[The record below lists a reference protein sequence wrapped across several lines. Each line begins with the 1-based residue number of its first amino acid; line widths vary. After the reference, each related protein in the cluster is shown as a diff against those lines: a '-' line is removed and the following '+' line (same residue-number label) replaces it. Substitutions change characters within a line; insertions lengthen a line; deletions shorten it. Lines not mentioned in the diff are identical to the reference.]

1 MFQPVSH
8 WSVWI
13 TGNSFTPKIGK
24 RVRFWVQ
31 RCTPICTRASW
42 DQSHARATWKILAP
56 LATVWSIFSER
67 IHMIWWSCPTFC
79 CNVVFRR
86 FRIYYMAAKVNPVA
100 DQKLHTPEA
109 YLEGIPQKHTACRK
123 TNYNF
128 WKFMDAGWQQ
138 NTEPEETKEKETK
151 QGQLNNH
158 LEAWCFS
165 MLSMF
170 GDVCGKRNNFCSV
183 ARNSRS
189 TSTKISI
196 QYYPFDAP

>member
-1 MFQPVSH
+1 
-8 WSVWI
+8 
-13 TGNSFTPKIGK
+13 
-24 RVRFWVQ
+24 
-31 RCTPICTRASW
+31 
-42 DQSHARATWKILAP
+42 
-56 LATVWSIFSER
+56 
-67 IHMIWWSCPTFC
+67 MIWWSCPTFC

-109 YLEGIPQKHTACRK
+109 YLEGIPQKHTASSEQTGDTALSGVVKQCK

-158 LEAWCFS
+158 LEAWCIS

-170 GDVCGKRNNFCSV
+170 VDVCGKRSNFCWI
-183 ARNSRS
+183 ARNDGS
-189 TSTKISI
+189 TSTQISI
-196 QYYPFDAP
+196 QYYPFDALSVIFIDLEVGSH